1 MPMQKKQIRNRI
13 LYLDFLRILATAAVM
28 ILHTASKVWY
38 ASDIGSFNWNAS
50 NVWDSIVRWCVP
62 VFAMISGT
70 LFLNPDNEIRI
81 KNLYTRNIC
90 RVLTAFIFWSF
101 LYAFNPF
108 SDKIFTPDKLL
119 SGHYHLWFLFM
130 IVGFYIT
137 VPLLREITR
146 TERTT
151 KYFLVASFVLNISAN
166 TFFHILLPCFPSI
179 NASPFISALSKD
191 YNNANIDFLLGYS
204 FYFVLGY
211 YLSRHT
217 FRKKTNYFVYMLA
230 VAACFATILFTYMA
244 SIDKN
249 TSWTGWYNYLSVN
262 VALQSMGMFVL
273 IKNAK
278 LKWIQKQQKLISTI
292 SKYTFG
298 MYLVHIFLLELLIK
312 ELKPLSYNAVITIPA
327 ISIFVFLSSLV
338 LSCLLNNIPIVKRYI
353 V

>member
-1 MPMQKKQIRNRI
+1 MKS
-13 LYLDFLRILATAAVM
+13 YLSLIPISAKVHKGKNTMTRLCISLAV
-28 ILHTASKVWY
+28 
-38 ASDIGSFNWNAS
+38 
-50 NVWDSIVRWCVP
+50 
-62 VFAMISGT
+62 
-70 LFLNPDNEIRI
+70 
-81 KNLYTRNIC
+81 
-90 RVLTAFIFWSF
+90 
-101 LYAFNPF
+101 
-108 SDKIFTPDKLL
+108 
-119 SGHYHLWFLFM
+119 
-130 IVGFYIT
+130 
-137 VPLLREITR
+137 
-146 TERTT
+146 
-151 KYFLVASFVLNISAN
+151 FLVTGIFSMA
-166 TFFHILLPCFPSI
+166 
-179 NASPFISALSKD
+179 
-191 YNNANIDFLLGYS
+191 
-204 FYFVLGY
+204 
-211 YLSRHT
+211 
-217 FRKKTNYFVYMLA
+217 KKTNYFVYMLA

>member
-1 MPMQKKQIRNRI
+1 MGS
-13 LYLDFLRILATAAVM
+13 LR
-28 ILHTASKVWY
+28 
-38 ASDIGSFNWNAS
+38 
-50 NVWDSIVRWCVP
+50 
-62 VFAMISGT
+62 
-70 LFLNPDNEIRI
+70 
-81 KNLYTRNIC
+81 
-90 RVLTAFIFWSF
+90 
-101 LYAFNPF
+101 
-108 SDKIFTPDKLL
+108 
-119 SGHYHLWFLFM
+119 
-130 IVGFYIT
+130 
-137 VPLLREITR
+137 
-146 TERTT
+146 
-151 KYFLVASFVLNISAN
+151 
-166 TFFHILLPCFPSI
+166 
-179 NASPFISALSKD
+179 
-191 YNNANIDFLLGYS
+191 
-204 FYFVLGY
+204 
-211 YLSRHT
+211 
-217 FRKKTNYFVYMLA
+217 NYFVYMLA